1 MRRIA
6 CVPVLRK
13 SSKRIEM
20 GAIRKENVTGLI
32 FAGGRATRMGGANKA
47 LLQMNGRPL
56 IAWVA
61 DCLGPQTSRIV
72 ISANRDPESF
82 RAFSPYVVHDRTEN
96 FPGPLAAL
104 DAAYASGF
112 IQTEWVLTAPC
123 DAPWLPMNLVERF
136 SEAEEL
142 ALRDGRNPKAFV
154 AQTFGHCQSAVAC
167 VRTECLGLAKASIEA
182 DERRLRF
189 WYQTLGAEAVSFPDE
204 SAFANLNTHEELEAA
219 SRDGKVFFAH
229 S

>member
-1 MRRIA
+1 
-6 CVPVLRK
+6 
-13 SSKRIEM
+13 M
-20 GAIRKENVTGLI
+20 GAIRKKNVTGLI

-96 FPGPLAAL
+96 FPGPLAAF

-123 DAPWLPMNLVERF
+123 DAPWLPKDLLERF
-136 SEAEEL
+136 AQAQEQ
-142 ALRDGRNPKAFV
+142 ALRDGRDPNAFV
-154 AQTFGHCQSAVAC
+154 AETSGHYQSAVAC
-167 VRTECLGLAKASIEA
+167 VRTECLRLARTSIEA
-182 DERRLRF
+182 DERRLRY
-189 WYQTLGAEAVSFPDE
+189 WYKTLKAEAVPFPDE
-204 SAFANLNTHEELEAA
+204 EAFANLNTREELEAA
-219 SRDGKVFFAH
+219 SRDGKIFFGH

>member
-1 MRRIA
+1 MLRIA
-6 CVPVLRK
+6 FVPALSK

-47 LLQMNGRPL
+47 LLQMNSRPL

-61 DCLGPQTSRIV
+61 DCLGPQTSRLV

-123 DAPWLPMNLVERF
+123 DAPWLPADLVERF

-142 ALRDGRNPKAFV
+142 ALHDGRNPKAFV
-154 AQTFGHCQSAVAC
+154 AQTSGHYQSAVAC
-167 VRTECLGLAKASIEA
+167 VRTECLGLAKASIDA

-189 WYQTLGAEAVSFPDE
+189 WYKTLGAEAVSFPDE

-219 SRDGKVFFAH
+219 SRDGKIFFAH